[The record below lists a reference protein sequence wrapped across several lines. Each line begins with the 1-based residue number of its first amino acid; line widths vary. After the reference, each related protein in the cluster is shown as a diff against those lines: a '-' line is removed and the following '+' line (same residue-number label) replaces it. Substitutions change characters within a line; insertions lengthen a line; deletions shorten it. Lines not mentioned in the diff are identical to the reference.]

1 VPTAAPSLKKNK
13 PLTLRSR
20 IGSAFYTT
28 KNNANS
34 LDTFYSTEAGQL
46 GFYINQVPYFYYE
59 PAKPIGLTHFNLA
72 NTTDL
77 AQIDILYAHQDM
89 APDLASYAVASG
101 AQGLVFAGMGAG
113 GLSSKASAA
122 VGALFNAT
130 GVPIVASHRS
140 ADGFVPESTGDYA
153 VASGFYNPQK
163 ARVLLQLAV
172 TLGYDVEEIGTI
184 FALSYPAA

>member
-1 VPTAAPSLKKNK
+1 MVSSNSR
-13 PLTLRSR
+13 LTLYSR

-28 KNNANS
+28 KMNANS

-59 PAKPIGLTHFNLA
+59 PAKPIGATHFNLA

-77 AQIDILYAHQDM
+77 AQVDILYAHQDM

-140 ADGFVPESTGDYA
+140 PDGFVPSSTRGYA

-172 TLGYDVEEIGTI
+172 TLGYDVEEIETI

>member
-1 VPTAAPSLKKNK
+1 
-13 PLTLRSR
+13 
-20 IGSAFYTT
+20 
-28 KNNANS
+28 
-34 LDTFYSTEAGQL
+34 
-46 GFYINQVPYFYYE
+46 
-59 PAKPIGLTHFNLA
+59 
-72 NTTDL
+72 
-77 AQIDILYAHQDM
+77 M

-113 GLSSKASAA
+113 GLSGKASEA
-122 VGALFNAT
+122 VEGLFNAT

-140 ADGFVPESTGDYA
+140 PDGFVPGESGGYA

-172 TLGYDVEEIGTI
+172 TLGYGVEEIGKV

>member
-1 VPTAAPSLKKNK
+1 MH
-13 PLTLRSR
+13 
-20 IGSAFYTT
+20 
-28 KNNANS
+28 ANS
-34 LDTFYSTEAGQL
+34 LDTFYSSEVGQL

-59 PAKPIGLTHFNLA
+59 PAKPIGATHFDLA

-113 GLSSKASAA
+113 GLSGKASEA

-140 ADGFVPESTGDYA
+140 PDGFVPSSTRGYA

-163 ARVLLQLAV
+163 ARVLLQLALSLEYGLEQIKEV
-172 TLGYDVEEIGTI
+172 
-184 FALSYPAA
+184 FALSYPMA

>member
-1 VPTAAPSLKKNK
+1 MH
-13 PLTLRSR
+13 
-20 IGSAFYTT
+20 
-28 KNNANS
+28 ANS

-59 PAKPIGLTHFNLA
+59 PAKPIGATHFNLA

-89 APDLASYAVASG
+89 APDLAQFAVASG

-113 GLSSKASAA
+113 GLSGKATTAA
-122 VGALFNAT
+122 GVLFNAT

-140 ADGFVPESTGDYA
+140 ADGFVPAGSRDYA

-163 ARVLLQLAV
+163 ARVLLQLCL
-172 TLGYDVEEIGTI
+172 TLEYGLEKIKET

>member
-122 VGALFNAT
+122 V
-130 GVPIVASHRS
+130 
-140 ADGFVPESTGDYA
+140 PESTGDYA

-172 TLGYDVEEIGTI
+172 TLGYDVEEIRTT

>member
-1 VPTAAPSLKKNK
+1 M
-13 PLTLRSR
+13 
-20 IGSAFYTT
+20 
-28 KNNANS
+28 NANS

-59 PAKPIGLTHFNLA
+59 PAKPIGATYFNLA

-113 GLSSKASAA
+113 GLSGKASTA
-122 VGALFNAT
+122 VGELFNAT

-140 ADGFVPESTGDYA
+140 PDGFVPSSTRDFA

-172 TLGYDVEEIGTI
+172 TLGYDIEEIEKI